1 MRRENETLESYKS
14 LRENQARLAQK
25 ELDSLNEKAKA
36 QEDFRNKYHAIRESR
51 ERKAASRSA
60 LMEAARNNAL
70 STVLKAIYITALE
83 AETLTDDG
91 IILAESMVDT
101 WIAENGGASKILG
114 KVGNNTYLLSRITQI
129 VEDAA
134 EADVKEIE
142 SEEDGEELTNKE
154 KKQNAIDAAKEFMKT
169 ARKPD
174 VQDFMTQVFT
184 PQPKEEKPEDD
195 KEEKKEKPEG
205 EEEEEL
211 KLPENEESKE
221 DSEEKE
227 PEKSFEDDPAD
238 GEEKSETTE
247 PSEPKDGEDK
257 SEKSETT
264 EPEES
269 EGEEVEPEEKEG
281 EEKSKEEIEDETDDE
296 LGEPLDDDGI
306 NQDTTIDGTTSN
318 DGKIFDEL
326 NKEEDVQKAVEIIRN
341 RIADAE
347 ETFIKNNAEDKKKIE
362 ELLDKISNNVK
373 TVEDLSDKDEAKA
386 KVAEESVRMYK
397 RHIESIKENRPLTVF
412 EKMSRNLSK
421 SIIVDESVRE
431 NYITESGTLDVDLI
445 VEASKVMYGF
455 LETVNTLQLEKV
467 DCNYIKKVLDSMNK
481 K

>member
-1 MRRENETLESYKS
+1 MRRENEVLESYKS

-36 QEDFRNKYHAIRESR
+36 QEDFKNKYHAIRESR

-70 STVLKAIYITALE
+70 STVIKAIYITALE

-134 EADVKEIE
+134 EADVEEIE
-142 SEEDGEELTNKE
+142 SAEEDEPTNKE
-154 KKQNAIDAAKEFMKT
+154 KKQAAIDATKEFMKT

-174 VQDFMTQVFT
+174 VQDFMTQIFT
-184 PQPKEEKPEDD
+184 PQPKEEKPKDD
-195 KEEKKEKPEG
+195 KEEKKPEG
-205 EEEEEL
+205 EEEEL
-211 KLPENEESKE
+211 KLPENE
-221 DSEEKE
+221 DSEKGEESE
-227 PEKSFEDDPAD
+227 PEKSFDDNPKDEEEKEVEPTDKGEESDKAETTDPTDDEKPEDK
-238 GEEKSETTE
+238 GEEKE
-247 PSEPKDGEDK
+247 
-257 SEKSETT
+257 
-264 EPEES
+264 EES
-269 EGEEVEPEEKEG
+269 EPEDKGEEE
-281 EEKSKEEIEDETDDE
+281 EEKSKKEIEDETDDE

-306 NQDTTIDGTTSN
+306 DQDTTIDGTTSN

-373 TVEDLSDKDEAKA
+373 TVEDLNDKDDAKA

-445 VEASKVMYGF
+445 VESSKVMYGF

-481 K
+481 